1 MPATYNKQRVLTQ
14 LLAELPRGTEERETG
29 SGKAEGRPVLEQF
42 LYALCREGTT
52 RDKADRAFRSL
63 RESFFDWNEIRVSS
77 IREVA
82 GALQDLPR
90 PELRAQRIIS
100 FLQEVFETTYS
111 FDLEGL
117 HKKGLKEAAKKLDR
131 FEAANDYSVSWVIQ
145 KSLGGHAV
153 PVDAPTL
160 RVVRRLGLVESDQT
174 DIEAVRTSLEHQI
187 PKAKGPAFTD
197 LVSKLANDFC
207 LAEAPLCPRCPLG
220 SHCPKLVQ
228 QHEATT
234 TAQLSAAR
242 SR

>member
-14 LLAELPRGTEERETG
+14 VLAELPRSAEERETAC
-29 SGKAEGRPVLEQF
+29 GKSEGRPVLEQF

-52 RDKADRAFRSL
+52 REKADRAFRSL

-82 GALQDLPR
+82 SALQDLPR
-90 PELRAQRIIS
+90 PDHRAQRIIS

-131 FEAANDYSVSWVIQ
+131 FEAANDYCVSWVIQ

-153 PVDAPTL
+153 PVDVPTL

-197 LVSKLANDFC
+197 LVSKLANDCC
-207 LAEAPLCPRCPLG
+207 LAEAPLCSRCPLG

-228 QHEATT
+228 QQDAAT